1 MFASKRK
8 GTVIAEGLKII
19 GNVSADG
26 AVEVNGQVDGD
37 LHCTS
42 LIVSPKALISG
53 GIKARSVVVNG
64 KVDGPI
70 SGEDVI
76 LKSHAFVTGDI
87 QAQSLSIERGAH
99 FDGRSLGPE
108 VTNLRQV
115 EEPAPNGQLER
126 VRPALFKKEAKPKT
140 KVEEPAP
147 NGQLQRVRPALFN
160 KEAEPKTKIAPR
172 SDLKQ

>member
-8 GTVIAEGLKII
+8 STVIAEGLRII

-26 AVEVNGQVDGD
+26 VVEINGQVDGD

-42 LIVSPKALISG
+42 LIVSPRALISG

-70 SGEDVI
+70 SGEDVV
-76 LKSHAFVTGDI
+76 LKSRAFVTGDI
-87 QAQSLSIERGAH
+87 QAQSLSIERGAR
-99 FDGRSLGPE
+99 FDGRSLRPD

-115 EEPAPNGQLER
+115 EAPAFQGQNER
-126 VRPALFKKEAKPKT
+126 VRPALLKKEN
-140 KVEEPAP
+140 EP
-147 NGQLQRVRPALFN
+147 Q
-160 KEAEPKTKIAPR
+160 TKITAKRWHRR
-172 SDLKQ
+172 STEAAGTDRGDKAMIGAKAASDQV

>member
-1 MFASKRK
+1 
-8 GTVIAEGLKII
+8 
-19 GNVSADG
+19 VSADG

-87 QAQSLSIERGAH
+87 QAQSLSIERGA
-99 FDGRSLGPE
+99 FDGRSLRPE
-108 VTNLRQV
+108 VTNLH
-115 EEPAPNGQLER
+115 QLEAPASNGHGDR
-126 VRPALFKKEAKPKT
+126 VRPTVLKKEENPKT
-140 KVEEPAP
+140 KV
-147 NGQLQRVRPALFN
+147 VRA
-160 KEAEPKTKIAPR
+160 
-172 SDLKQ
+172 

>member
-42 LIVSPKALISG
+42 LIVSPEALISG

-99 FDGRSLGPE
+99 FDGRSLRPDA
-108 VTNLRQV
+108 TNLRKV
-115 EEPAPNGQLER
+115 ETPASNGHGER
-126 VRPALFKKEAKPKT
+126 VKPVVVKKEDEPKT
-140 KVEEPAP
+140 KVA
-147 NGQLQRVRPALFN
+147 RA
-160 KEAEPKTKIAPR
+160 
-172 SDLKQ
+172 

>member
-99 FDGRSLGPE
+99 FDGRSLRPE
-108 VTNLRQV
+108 VTNLH
-115 EEPAPNGQLER
+115 QLEAPASNGHGDR
-126 VRPALFKKEAKPKT
+126 VRPTGLKKEENPKT
-140 KVEEPAP
+140 KV
-147 NGQLQRVRPALFN
+147 VRA
-160 KEAEPKTKIAPR
+160 
-172 SDLKQ
+172 